1 MATIDINAGMVNAQ
15 PLEADMR
22 PEDFGAGQLEAAGKA
37 VQQGLTQIAEARI
50 RVDNRRDLINRT
62 RLKNQYQQTLEDEYQ
77 RLQVEGDPTDPDQ
90 VTQFQSF
97 ASEKAMELLGRH
109 DGSQESVGKLSIV
122 FDDLSAG
129 YTRQYSR
136 DVIAAGRTLMKDDL
150 TASLTDIADRASVVG
165 NVDDAFEDVD
175 DAVMEKA
182 DILNAVE
189 EKRFK
194 NTGKQSVTSLV
205 FGRLMAERNFEEAEA
220 LLNDERM
227 TEIFADNLKG
237 YRKMREDLLVERF
250 AEGKGRREGEQEIA
264 KYAYWSGMST
274 EAAREKFGPILA
286 QKAVSGG
293 KQTLAQTI
301 SAYEAAMSK
310 ANGSPYKATP
320 DEIRKIQGTY
330 IASEAVGNEREIAVT
345 NILNAMGVDPQM
357 VTPELRISVGD
368 VVSGTQKQ
376 MGERVG
382 RLRAL
387 FPEATD
393 AQLSSAMPHLEQ
405 ADQGFGDTLKG
416 TMFSKAM
423 DVSARISSGMATEND
438 YATLDLI
445 VSDIYKSTSKID
457 PTTGLMQ
464 RVEPVV
470 PEFIKRAYEVSGR
483 QIPIKMEDEGGQAAA
498 YAGTQGGGLANSS
511 SDTVFNDARR
521 GYLTGPGAA
530 LTAAGAGLPFGLGEA
545 VLSMDPENPEIVQ
558 ARDRL
563 GFTART
569 LVRVL
574 QNNPRFSEGERNA
587 IAGDVQMLP
596 EIFSNPE
603 RFALKLYAVDD
614 GLQRL
619 MDEAAKN
626 LTSGTAKA
634 RKQALDDI
642 NELQSF
648 RDQFG
653 VPPLVSPQDYE
664 AFNQDNPAGTL
675 FRDKKGTIRQ
685 TPGAQ

>member
-1 MATIDINAGMVNAQ
+1 MARIDINAGMVNAQ
-15 PLEADMR
+15 PLQADIR
-22 PEDFGAGQLEAAGKA
+22 AEDLGAGQLEAAGKKVEA
-37 VQQGLTQIAEARI
+37 GINKIAEARI

-97 ASEKAMELLGRH
+97 VNEKAMELLGRH
-109 DGSQESVGKLSIV
+109 NGSQESVGKLSIV

-136 DVIAAGRTLMKDDL
+136 DVITAGRTLMKDDL
-150 TASLTDIADRASVVG
+150 TASLTDIADRASVIG
-165 NVDDAFEDVD
+165 DVDAAFEDVD
-175 DAVMEKA
+175 DAVMDKA

-205 FGRLMAERNFEEAEA
+205 FGRLMAERNFKEAEA

-227 TEIFADNLKG
+227 TEVFADNLKG

-264 KYAYWSGMST
+264 KYAYWSGMSI

-301 SAYEAAMSK
+301 SAYEAAISK

-345 NILNAMGVDPQM
+345 NILNAMGMDPEM

-387 FPEATD
+387 FPEATN

-445 VSDIYKSTSKID
+445 VSDIYKSTSKED

-470 PEFIKRAYEVSGR
+470 PEFIKRAYKVSGR
-483 QIPIKMEDEGGQAAA
+483 QIPIKMEDEGGQADA
-498 YAGTQGGGLANSS
+498 YAGTQGGALPNSS

-530 LTAAGAGLPFGLGEA
+530 LTTVGAGLPFGLGEA

-574 QNNPRFSEGERNA
+574 QSNPRFSEGERNA

-614 GLQRL
+614 GLERL
-619 MDEAAKN
+619 MNEASKN